1 MNMKRIGAY
10 FLAMVFLITSAVLA
24 QNVQKDQM
32 DAKALFENKCS
43 ACHSTDRPKSKNK
56 TASEWADTVERMRG
70 HGCAVNDAQAKII
83 VDYLA
88 KNYGK

>member
-1 MNMKRIGAY
+1 MKRIGVY
-10 FLAMVFLITSAVLA
+10 FLAMVFVIASVVLA
-24 QNVQKDQM
+24 QNIREAQV